1 MSPLHVTS
9 ALWNIGVRLLCPP
22 SALHGFRVVNYEAR
36 RGRSNVNKT
45 VWATRSK
52 RGVSQ
57 MVTTSTWVEQKQRK
71 ACGCMHTRRLRWR
84 LAFVWNGL
92 HRGGTTQSWT
102 QTRALPTNEKREQ
115 ETGDIVNCVTSN
127 ICVQDKTAIHSYLL
141 CLPCS
146 SHEPVPNLERVAS
159 QAGRRKV
166 SR

>member
-22 SALHGFRVVNYEAR
+22 SALHGFRVVNYEAC

-71 ACGCMHTRRLRWR
+71 ACGCIPDNCGGDLHLCGMDSIEEERHNLGHKHVPCRLMKKENKKQATMRIVLHQTFAFKTKRLFTPIYCDYLARR
-84 LAFVWNGL
+84 
-92 HRGGTTQSWT
+92 
-102 QTRALPTNEKREQ
+102 
-115 ETGDIVNCVTSN
+115 TSQFR
-127 ICVQDKTAIHSYLL
+127 I
-141 CLPCS
+141 
-146 SHEPVPNLERVAS
+146 
-159 QAGRRKV
+159 
-166 SR
+166 